1 MIFSPKRLKTLRFNL
16 AFDNK
21 QIQSIQVS
29 TTSDGNGWHMVNNS
43 GNTKFVDSII
53 VEYQKMVRE
62 FMTENYSTL
71 DKEQA
76 YSILILYAFSFASLP
91 SGGRI
96 AGIPKV

>member
-1 MIFSPKRLKTLRFNL
+1 MIFSPERLETLRFNL
-16 AFDNK
+16 EFDNK
-21 QIQSIQVS
+21 QMQSIQVS
-29 TTSDGNGWHMVNNS
+29 TTNDGWYIVNNA
-43 GNTKFVDSII
+43 GKTKFVDSII

-76 YSILILYAFSFASLP
+76 HSILILYASWFSSLP